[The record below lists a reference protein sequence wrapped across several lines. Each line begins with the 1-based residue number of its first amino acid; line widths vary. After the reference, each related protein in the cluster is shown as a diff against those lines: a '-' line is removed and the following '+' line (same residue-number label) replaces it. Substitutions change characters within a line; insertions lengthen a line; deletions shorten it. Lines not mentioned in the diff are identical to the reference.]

1 MKNEKLIMVVRKDL
15 LFNGDYFQGFRPQ
28 NKVDYESR
36 ILKNFTYMKRGLAEE
51 NTNYKQPIGYALI
64 VNTNLKKVFAFQ
76 RSSHDSKYKEKR
88 LQGKWSWGV
97 GGHIEKFDLENGNPI
112 SISMLRELEEEVSIG
127 STVKSKVLGYVN
139 DDFDDVGS
147 FHFGILYIFETTSK
161 DVKPK
166 DPEIDNG
173 KLRNIKE
180 LEDICL
186 NPYFRVEGWS
196 KIALE
201 PLKRYLL
208 V

>member
-1 MKNEKLIMVVRKDL
+1 MIISDSMVWKGQKIKLVWHDCDSFDDLPKEKLQQSYGVC
-15 LFNGDYFQGFRPQ
+15 FYGDKLVITKG
-28 NKVDYESR
+28 
-36 ILKNFTYMKRGLAEE
+36 A
-51 NTNYKQPIGYALI
+51 
-64 VNTNLKKVFAFQ
+64 
-76 RSSHDSKYKEKR
+76 
-88 LQGKWSWGV
+88 GKWNIV